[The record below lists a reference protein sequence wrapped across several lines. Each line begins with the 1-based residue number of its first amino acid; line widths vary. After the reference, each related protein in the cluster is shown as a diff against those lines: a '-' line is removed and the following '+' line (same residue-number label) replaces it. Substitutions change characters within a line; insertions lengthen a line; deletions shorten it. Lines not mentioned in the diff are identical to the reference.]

1 MILPAKPK
9 RARTGHDSLE
19 LESTENEW
27 EEDEFSSLDTADE
40 DADSDNDNVE
50 DRGIL

>member
-1 MILPAKPK
+1 M
-9 RARTGHDSLE
+9 E

-27 EEDEFSSLDTADE
+27 EEDEFSILDTADE